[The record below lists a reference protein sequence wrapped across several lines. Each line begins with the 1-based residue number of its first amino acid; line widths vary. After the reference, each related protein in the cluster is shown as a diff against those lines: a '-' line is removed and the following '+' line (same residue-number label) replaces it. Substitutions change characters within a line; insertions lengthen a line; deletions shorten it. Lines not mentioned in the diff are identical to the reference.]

1 MLNHSF
7 RFAKREDTAL
17 ILQFIKDLAQ
27 YENMLD
33 QVAADENTLEHWIF
47 DEKKLEVVFV
57 LDEEGKEAGFALFFY
72 TFSTFLGKP
81 GLYIEDLYVK
91 PEYRGRGY
99 RKGLIKKMA
108 AIAVDRGCARLDWM
122 VLNWN
127 QPSIAFYQSLG
138 AKPVDDWTV
147 YRVSGPTLNDLA
159 TSEK

>member
-1 MLNHSF
+1 MNHSF

-17 ILQFIKDLAQ
+17 ILQFNKDLAQ
-27 YENMLD
+27 NENMLD

-99 RKGLIKKMA
+99 GKGLIKKLA

>member
-1 MLNHSF
+1 MNHSF
-7 RFAKREDTAL
+7 RFVKREDTAL

-33 QVAADENTLEHWIF
+33 QVTADENTLEHWIF

-99 RKGLIKKMA
+99 GKGLIKKLA

>member
-1 MLNHSF
+1 MNHSF

-81 GLYIEDLYVK
+81 GLYIE
-91 PEYRGRGY
+91 EEA
-99 RKGLIKKMA
+99 MA
-108 AIAVDRGCARLDWM
+108 KA
-122 VLNWN
+122 
-127 QPSIAFYQSLG
+127 
-138 AKPVDDWTV
+138 
-147 YRVSGPTLNDLA
+147 
-159 TSEK
+159 

>member
-1 MLNHSF
+1 MNHSF

-33 QVAADENTLEHWIF
+33 QVTADENTLEHWIF

-81 GLYIEDLYVK
+81 GLYIE
-91 PEYRGRGY
+91 EES
-99 RKGLIKKMA
+99 MA
-108 AIAVDRGCARLDWM
+108 KA
-122 VLNWN
+122 
-127 QPSIAFYQSLG
+127 
-138 AKPVDDWTV
+138 
-147 YRVSGPTLNDLA
+147 
-159 TSEK
+159 

>member
-1 MLNHSF
+1 MNHSF
-7 RFAKREDTAL
+7 RFVKREDTAL

-99 RKGLIKKMA
+99 GKGLIKKLA

>member
-1 MLNHSF
+1 MNHSF

-99 RKGLIKKMA
+99 GKGLIKKLA